1 MTQHTDQLSELIA
14 DYRAGIEDTIELLI
28 TLLDRLDGDSDLE
41 PEPEEGRGIYR
52 DF

>member
-1 MTQHTDQLSELIA
+1 MTQHADQLSELIA